1 MYEDLFGH
9 ELEWQRQS
17 RCRGMGTELFF
28 PQDGESLHQRSRR
41 ERAAKQLC
49 STCPVAERCRSY
61 AVSTS
66 EPHGIWGGL
75 STRERRAS
83 IPHTYQR
90 GARAPRPSRETDD
103 SAIGHRGA
111 PPNVTP
117 PSRR

>member
-17 RCRGMGTELFF
+17 RCRGMGTDLFF
-28 PQDGESLHQRSRR
+28 PQDGESLRQRSGR

-49 STCPVAERCRSY
+49 ATCPVAERCRAY

-66 EPHGIWGGL
+66 EPHGIWDGL
-75 STRERRAS
+75 STHERRAS

-90 GARAPRPSRETDD
+90 GAHPPRPSRETDD
-103 SAIGHRGA
+103 SAIGHGA
-111 PPNVTP
+111 APQRDATE
-117 PSRR
+117 